1 MVVLEIL
8 SIINC
13 RLLGLKTEGFKFAIG
28 QSQVVAMK
36 WLQSDGKLSNGMMTV
51 KGSVSDL
58 VRRGT
63 ALHWLGP
70 LAFSL
75 PLRGNANCN
84 SKGSFYKLS
93 YTFNLPRV
101 STSCCYDHGR
111 AHCLFFLLDASEKRG
126 SAWKRVCPPCTRIS
140 LRRFHSLSATVSLR

>member
-51 KGSVSDL
+51 EGSVSDL
-58 VRRGT
+58 VRRGA
-63 ALHWLGP
+63 ALHWPGP

-75 PLRGNANCN
+75 PLRGDANCN
-84 SKGSFYKLS
+84 SKGSLNKLG
-93 YTFNLPRV
+93 YIFNLPTV
-101 STSCCYDHGR
+101 NTSGCDDHGK
-111 AHCLFFLLDASEKRG
+111 AHCLFFFTGCE
-126 SAWKRVCPPCTRIS
+126 WKARERLEAGLPTMYPHPP
-140 LRRFHSLSATVSLR
+140 APVSLALCYF